1 MVSLK
6 HPLGPPR
13 DELEPMITSLTDR
26 ISPSY
31 MSGQGDYS
39 HYVAYLIS
47 EELVHTGS
55 IQGAALLLAFYVLT
69 ALLIETYFF
78 M

>member
-1 MVSLK
+1 
-6 HPLGPPR
+6 
-13 DELEPMITSLTDR
+13 MITSLTDV
-26 ISPSY
+26 ISPIY

-55 IQGAALLLAFYVLT
+55 IQRAALLLAFYVPN
-69 ALLIETYFF
+69 ALLTRDILLPVNFF
-78 M
+78 ALTFTVFVYP